1 MNSKKRIIYFH
12 QSLPGYHLESELIM
26 KVSHVI
32 NTLNRGG
39 AETHLLDLIKE
50 QIKRNYEVDLIVIG
64 PDNAG
69 IISLEN
75 EFINL
80 GLSVKR
86 LNGPR
91 MFNLRSYFKLY
102 RLIKKNRYEVIHS
115 HQPRS
120 DFMIYLMKKLS
131 GNFKWIVSVHGK
143 YDTYLESTNFANTIR
158 KKFMISLANYWERS
172 DEMIAISDSVRQWVM
187 KLNSGLDPIVIPY
200 WIDQTNLDSN
210 FSIKEDISIGFLGR
224 INKNKG
230 IEDLLYVFNN
240 LDTENTQL
248 MIGGH
253 ADEQYLKYLN
263 TIPLESKKEK
273 IRYLGYVEN
282 RKLFFDEIDIFIFP
296 SFSEGLG
303 LVLLEAM
310 SFSKLCI
317 TRDIPPM
324 NTYLNLESG
333 YLFTD
338 TNTMLQSLEDAIYDL
353 RHDKDK
359 IKSKLF
365 NIEEVVKK
373 SSVISIFP
381 LLEQVYNNE

>member
-1 MNSKKRIIYFH
+1 
-12 QSLPGYHLESELIM
+12 
-26 KVSHVI
+26 
-32 NTLNRGG
+32 
-39 AETHLLDLIKE
+39 
-50 QIKRNYEVDLIVIG
+50 
-64 PDNAG
+64 
-69 IISLEN
+69 
-75 EFINL
+75 
-80 GLSVKR
+80 
-86 LNGPR
+86 
-91 MFNLRSYFKLY
+91 
-102 RLIKKNRYEVIHS
+102 
-115 HQPRS
+115 
-120 DFMIYLMKKLS
+120 
-131 GNFKWIVSVHGK
+131 
-143 YDTYLESTNFANTIR
+143 
-158 KKFMISLANYWERS
+158 
-172 DEMIAISDSVRQWVM
+172 
-187 KLNSGLDPIVIPY
+187 
-200 WIDQTNLDSN
+200 
-210 FSIKEDISIGFLGR
+210 
-224 INKNKG
+224 
-230 IEDLLYVFNN
+230 
-240 LDTENTQL
+240 

-324 NTYLNLESG
+324 NNYLNLESG

>member
-1 MNSKKRIIYFH
+1 
-12 QSLPGYHLESELIM
+12 M

-120 DFMIYLMKKLS
+120 DFMIYLMKKIS

-324 NTYLNLESG
+324 NNYLNLESG

-381 LLEQVYNNE
+381 LLEQVYSNE

>member
-1 MNSKKRIIYFH
+1 
-12 QSLPGYHLESELIM
+12 
-26 KVSHVI
+26 
-32 NTLNRGG
+32 
-39 AETHLLDLIKE
+39 
-50 QIKRNYEVDLIVIG
+50 
-64 PDNAG
+64 
-69 IISLEN
+69 
-75 EFINL
+75 
-80 GLSVKR
+80 
-86 LNGPR
+86 
-91 MFNLRSYFKLY
+91 
-102 RLIKKNRYEVIHS
+102 
-115 HQPRS
+115 
-120 DFMIYLMKKLS
+120 MKKLS

-317 TRDIPPM
+317 TRDISPM
-324 NTYLNLESG
+324 NNYLNLESG

-353 RHDKDK
+353 RYDKDK

>member
-143 YDTYLESTNFANTIR
+143 YDTYLESTNFANKIR
-158 KKFMISLANYWERS
+158 KKF
-172 DEMIAISDSVRQWVM
+172 
-187 KLNSGLDPIVIPY
+187 
-200 WIDQTNLDSN
+200 
-210 FSIKEDISIGFLGR
+210 
-224 INKNKG
+224 
-230 IEDLLYVFNN
+230 
-240 LDTENTQL
+240 
-248 MIGGH
+248 
-253 ADEQYLKYLN
+253 
-263 TIPLESKKEK
+263 
-273 IRYLGYVEN
+273 
-282 RKLFFDEIDIFIFP
+282 
-296 SFSEGLG
+296 
-303 LVLLEAM
+303 
-310 SFSKLCI
+310 
-317 TRDIPPM
+317 
-324 NTYLNLESG
+324 
-333 YLFTD
+333 
-338 TNTMLQSLEDAIYDL
+338 
-353 RHDKDK
+353 
-359 IKSKLF
+359 
-365 NIEEVVKK
+365 
-373 SSVISIFP
+373 
-381 LLEQVYNNE
+381 